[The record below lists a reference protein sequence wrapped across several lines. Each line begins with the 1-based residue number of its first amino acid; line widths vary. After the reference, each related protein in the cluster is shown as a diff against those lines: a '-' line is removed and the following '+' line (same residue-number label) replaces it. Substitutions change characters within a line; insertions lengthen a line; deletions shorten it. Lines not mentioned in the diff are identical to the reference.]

1 MMPPGSCLIVEHKT
15 SSSDVEEG
23 SSYWKR
29 LRLDAQVSTYMVGA
43 RALGFEPVGVLY
55 DVIRKPRFKP
65 MKATPVEARAYTK
78 MKDKKCPECR
88 PTKGNNGPHAFAR
101 GADGNL
107 YPTGPMA
114 PDAIFC
120 AEGRLV
126 TDPGGRL
133 YANMRDTDE
142 TLDEYRARLHA
153 DIKATPDSYY
163 KRGAV
168 VRSESEERDAA
179 HDAWDVADQIAQSQ
193 RTGRWSRNVDACE
206 RYGRFCD
213 YFSVC
218 TGEASIDD
226 ATRFRKTDKKHE
238 ELDGKHRL
246 PLVTTSGMKAYRR
259 CAREY
264 SFSYERGIRSI
275 EQADALA
282 FGTLVHVGLEVW
294 WKTVDFEQ
302 AVAAMRSATTNEL
315 HLVQAEELMRGYH
328 ARWCEESFDVLAV
341 EREFAAPLVDPTTG
355 KPSAVWELGGKI
367 DAIARVAA

>member
-1 MMPPGSCLIVEHKT
+1 MMLPGSCLIIEHKT

-23 SSYWKR
+23 SPYWKR
-29 LRLDAQVSTYMVGA
+29 LRLDSQVSNYDVGA
-43 RALGFEPVGVLY
+43 RSLGFDPVGVLF
-55 DVIRKPRFKP
+55 DVIRKPRFRP
-65 MKATPVEARAYTK
+65 LKATPVESRKYTK
-78 MKDKKCPECR
+78 A
-88 PTKGNNGPHAFAR
+88 TKTEPS
-101 GADGNL
+101 
-107 YPTGPMA
+107 
-114 PDAIFC
+114 
-120 AEGRLV
+120 
-126 TDPGGRL
+126 RL
-133 YANMRDTDE
+133 YKDQREADE
-142 TLDEYRARLHA
+142 TLDEYRARMRT
-153 DIKATPDSYY
+153 DIEASPDSYY
-163 KRGAV
+163 KRGIV
-168 VRSESEERDAA
+168 VRSETERRDAA
-179 HDAWDVADQIAQSQ
+179 HDAWDVADQITLSQ

-213 YFSVC
+213 YFAVC

-226 ATRFRKTDKKHE
+226 PVRYRKTDKKHE

-264 SFSYERGIRSI
+264 WFSYERGIRSL

-294 WKTVDFEQ
+294 WKTVDFDASMAAIG
-302 AVAAMRSATTNEL
+302 AVAGPGGKQANPL

-328 ARWCEESFDVLAV
+328 ARWSEERFDVLAV

>member
-65 MKATPVEARAYTK
+65 LKATPVESRKYTK
-78 MKDKKCPECR
+78 V
-88 PTKGNNGPHAFAR
+88 TK
-101 GADGNL
+101 
-107 YPTGPMA
+107 
-114 PDAIFC
+114 
-120 AEGRLV
+120 AEPV
-126 TDPGGRL
+126 SRL

-142 TLDEYRARLHA
+142 TLDEYRARLRA
-153 DIKATPDSYY
+153 DIEATPDSYY
-163 KRGAV
+163 KRGTV
-168 VRSESEERDAA
+168 VRSENEERDAA
-179 HDAWDVADQIAQSQ
+179 HDAWDAAEQIAQSQ

-226 ATRFRKTDKKHE
+226 PTRFRKTDKKHE

-294 WKTVDFEQ
+294 WKTVSFDA
-302 AVAAMRSATTNEL
+302 AVAAMRAATTQEL
-315 HLVQAEELMRGYH
+315 HLVQAEELLRGYH
-328 ARWCEESFDVLAV
+328 ARWSDESFDVLAV
-341 EREFAAPLVDPTTG
+341 EQEFAAPLVDPTTG
-355 KPSAVWELGGKI
+355 KPSSVWELGGKI